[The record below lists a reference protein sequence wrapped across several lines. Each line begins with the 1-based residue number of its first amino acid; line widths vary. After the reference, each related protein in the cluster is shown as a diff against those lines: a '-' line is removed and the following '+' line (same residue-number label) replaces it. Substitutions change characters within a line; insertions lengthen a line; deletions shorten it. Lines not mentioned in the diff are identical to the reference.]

1 MHATTMLVQAGTAAS
16 SRGAEK
22 ALTEAQL
29 VDLPNTGAFVLPLAA
44 HSFLVGLLVIEQ
56 IALLP
61 HLPAD
66 HNDVALQQLQPRQSA
81 ETALGT
87 CFVALSARIQEMFVC
102 KKHYCSESP
111 ACCMMTLTGSFG
123 PSFECEL
130 SCQSILQAVA

>member
-1 MHATTMLVQAGTAAS
+1 MIWNTMHATTMPVQAGTAAS

-66 HNDVALQQLQPRQSA
+66 NNEVALQQLQPRQSA

-87 CFVALSARIQEMFVC
+87 
-102 KKHYCSESP
+102 
-111 ACCMMTLTGSFG
+111 
-123 PSFECEL
+123 
-130 SCQSILQAVA
+130 